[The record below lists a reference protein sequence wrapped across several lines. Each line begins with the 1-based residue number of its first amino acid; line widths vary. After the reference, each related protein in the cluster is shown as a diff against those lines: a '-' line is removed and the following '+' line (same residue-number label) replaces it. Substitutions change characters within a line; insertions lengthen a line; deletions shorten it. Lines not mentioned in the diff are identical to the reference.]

1 MEYGIDELKKELRI
15 LLDQNRVSTKLISA
29 GDYDALAMDEIIEG
43 RILDAARFVT
53 QVAPMH
59 MLSDVVKEIDTSV
72 VNKTVGSGPSFT
84 IPLPNDFLRL
94 ARFCM
99 EEWGHPVFNAFSSS
113 SPSYAMACNGYS
125 PVGTKHHPLVFL
137 SADSSEKMLE
147 VFCKGCEGYVFKD
160 CLYVGIPE
168 VDDKE
173 KKIKIGEIAKTPTMY
188 YAAYLAANSI
198 QDVETAKRMI
208 EVCKGMLFSNAE
220 GTERMLN
227 E

>member
-1 MEYGIDELKKELRI
+1 MEYGIGDLKKELRI

-29 GDYDALAMDEIIEG
+29 DDYDALAMDEIIEG

-59 MLSDVVKEIDTSV
+59 MLSDVVKEIKTSN
-72 VNKTVGSGPSFT
+72 VNANVGSGPSFT
-84 IPLPNDFLRL
+84 IPLSDDFLRL

-99 EEWGHPVFNAFSSS
+99 KGWVHPVFNALSSS
-113 SPSYAMACNGYS
+113 SPSYEMACNEYS

-137 SADSSEKMLE
+137 STDSSNKMLE
-147 VFCKGCEGYVFKD
+147 VFCKGCTENIFTD
-160 CLYVGIPE
+160 CLYVGIPKLD
-168 VDDKE
+168 V
-173 KKIKIGEIAKTPTMY
+173 KKNIDIGKTVKTPTMY
-188 YAAYLAANSI
+188 YAAYLTANSI
-198 QDVETAKRMI
+198 QDAETAKRMI

-220 GTERMLN
+220 GTERLLN

>member
-59 MLSDVVKEIDTSV
+59 MLSDVVEEIDTSV

-84 IPLPNDFLRL
+84 INLSDDFLRL

-99 EEWGHPVFNAFSSS
+99 KGWGHPVFNALSPS
-113 SPSYAMACNGYS
+113 SPSYAMACNEYS

-137 SADSSEKMLE
+137 STDSSNKMLE
-147 VFCKGCEGYVFKD
+147 VFCKGCNENIFTD
-160 CLYVGIPE
+160 CLYVGIPKL
-168 VDDKE
+168 DDKN
-173 KKIKIGEIAKTPTMY
+173 KIEIGEIAKTPTMY

-198 QDVETAKRMI
+198 QDAETAKRMI